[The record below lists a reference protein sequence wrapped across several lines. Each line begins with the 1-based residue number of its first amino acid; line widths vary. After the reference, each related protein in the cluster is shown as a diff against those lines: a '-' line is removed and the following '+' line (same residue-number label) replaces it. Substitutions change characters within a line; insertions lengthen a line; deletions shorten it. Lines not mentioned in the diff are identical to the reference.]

1 MASGASS
8 SELYTPKDS
17 IESIEATAILSRLMN
32 VFVKINGK
40 QHYLWRTVDQ
50 DGEVVDMYLQSER
63 DRAKAKRS
71 FRCLL
76 GSHGVEPR

>member
-1 MASGASS
+1 MYNSS
-8 SELYTPKDS
+8 VRCALEGSN
-17 IESIEATAILSRLMN
+17 ESIEATAILSRLMN

-40 QHYLWRTVDQ
+40 QHYLWITVDQ

-63 DRAKAKRS
+63 DGAKAKRF
-71 FRCLL
+71 FRRLL